1 MPEHKC
7 VRVMS
12 LLSGCVFRET
22 PGFPL
27 ITDTSSSITY
37 TVFFSFKQHL
47 FLGPL
52 FFSIFTQALG
62 NLIQSHHVHGKGSQI
77 YISNSDLTICL
88 LNHSLMAISYSTC
101 LKLNYW
107 LSYLLLPYSKI
118 STSVVAFLISDDKN
132 SFLLLKSKKKKN
144 SLEVIFDSLSPF
156 FKKTFIQFF
165 YKLYYILLQ
174 TIFSTDPLSP
184 FALLSHYSRHSCLLT
199 AHPSGLCPT

>member
-1 MPEHKC
+1 
-7 VRVMS
+7 MS

-156 FKKTFIQFF
+156 F
-165 YKLYYILLQ
+165 
-174 TIFSTDPLSP
+174 
-184 FALLSHYSRHSCLLT
+184 
-199 AHPSGLCPT
+199 